1 MLSKFIIPKRY
12 TYGKPVKGQAVVTV
26 GPKVYGGY
34 QPLVS
39 DLLSRRTITV
49 DGKGYVEFDIKND
62 LKANDAYQRDF
73 DIEASV
79 TEDLTG

>member
-1 MLSKFIIPKRY
+1 M
-12 TYGKPVKGQAVVTV
+12 VTV

-34 QPLVS
+34 QPLAT
-39 DLLSRRTITV
+39 DLLSRQTIQV
-49 DGKGYVEFDIKND
+49 DGKGYIEFDIKED
-62 LKANDAYQRDF
+62 LKANDDYQREF

>member
-1 MLSKFIIPKRY
+1 M
-12 TYGKPVKGQAVVTV
+12 KGQAVVTI

-39 DLLSRRTITV
+39 DLLSRKTIQV
-49 DGKGYVEFDIKND
+49 DGKGYVEFDIRDD
-62 LKANDAYQRDF
+62 LKAIDDYRRDF

-79 TEDLTG
+79 TEDLTGSF